1 MARARTK
8 PQHNTPP
15 RGPRNLPHLAGRL
28 FGTPLLVD
36 ARKLDQIVPVFL
48 RRMNGEIGDDELSPD
63 DHHEADEPNVDAA
76 AGIAVIPI
84 IGSLVRRP
92 SMLEAWSGL
101 TSYNDIAASLQCAL
115 DDARVRGILLQVD
128 SFGGEAGGC
137 FELCDKIYNARS
149 LKPIWAVADIEALS
163 AGYAILSSAERCYVA
178 GRGHAGSIGVV
189 TVHME
194 RSIQNE
200 MMGVTYTVLT
210 AGERKGDFNP
220 FEKLAPE
227 AAAQQLEYIERTRQ
241 TFAETVARN
250 RGLNV
255 NDVLATEG
263 QFFDAQ
269 DSLSRKL
276 VDGIETYESVFTL
289 LTAAVPAPTRASIA
303 SAPRPDPQTP
313 VDADDKDD
321 DPDAKDLPDEDAM
334 DPKVAENATAAP
346 AATTTAAA
354 PAAPAVPDVA
364 AAAAAQAGNVVN
376 LETAKPA
383 DAAREIAELCT
394 IAGRPELCATFIGE
408 GLSVGDVR
416 KRLINARASAS
427 GAGDTAGEV
436 SNHQPARAGG
446 PATLAPVAGG
456 AASPDA
462 LASWGKAFA
471 KVHAGDAR
479 FAGAK

>member
-36 ARKLDQIVPVFL
+36 ARKLETIVPVFL
-48 RRMNGEIGDDELSPD
+48 RRMNGEMGDDELLPD
-63 DHHEADEPNVDAA
+63 DQRDPDEPTVDAA
-76 AGIAVIPI
+76 AGIAVIPV

-137 FELCDKIYNARS
+137 FELCDKIFAARK
-149 LKPIWAVADIEALS
+149 LKPIWGVADIEALS
-163 AGYAILSSAERCYVA
+163 AGYAILSSCEKCYVA

-220 FEKLAPE
+220 FEKLSPE

-263 QFFDAQ
+263 QFFDAK
-269 DSLSRKL
+269 DSLDRKL
-276 VDGIETYESVFTL
+276 VDGIESYESVFTL
-289 LTAAVPAPTRASIA
+289 LTAAVPAPTRASTA
-303 SAPRPDPQTP
+303 TPRPDPTSP

-321 DPDAKDLPDEDAM
+321 DPDSNALPSEGTM
-334 DPKVAENATAAP
+334 DPKVTENAAGAVPATPAVPAVP
-346 AATTTAAA
+346 AA
-354 PAAPAVPDVA
+354 AVPDVA
-364 AAAAAQAGNVVN
+364 AAVAGQTGNVVN
-376 LETAKPA
+376 LETAKPV

-394 IAGRPELCATFIGE
+394 IAGKPEMCATFISE

-416 KRLINARASAS
+416 KRLINARADAS
-427 GAGDTAGEV
+427 GAGNADDQV
-436 SNHQPARAGG
+436 SNHQPARAGSL
-446 PATLAPVAGG
+446 ATLAPVAGG
-456 AASPDA
+456 AATVEA
-462 LASWGKAFA
+462 LASWGNAFQ
-471 KVHAGDAR
+471 KVHAGDPR